1 MKSKAPTQT
10 ETDGVQYRRVS
21 NARLALAMTSALS
34 LACFFSA
41 IGYVS
46 YAANLGFG
54 VTMLLVGTIMTV
66 ARLFDGITDPLISLL
81 IDKVNT
87 RFGKIRLFIIIGWAI
102 EAFSLLCLY
111 SWFCGKGHS
120 VGVFILF
127 YFLYYIGYTFHNMA
141 NNLIS
146 PVITNDPKQRP
157 MVGVFSTI
165 YNYVIVIVLSII
177 VSMVLLPQYGDNY
190 TVDLLSKTAVLFVGL
205 SAVFTVLAIIGVSP
219 IDKPENFTSAQ
230 GKALQ
235 CFIFAAT
242 SDKLAMNIAGQSVI
256 TTLLYGIIIG
266 NVRIGAIMNM
276 VAIFPALIF
285 SVFGGKYT
293 GKHGSAKG
301 VAFWSQVS
309 IYVNLAFVIVLLF
322 AGTTPIV
329 ASAPLL
335 ILFIVLTMLQNGLK
349 VVVSTA
355 TTSMLADVVDYE
367 AYRSGRYMPGVVAGV
382 YSLVD
387 KVVSSLGAVI
397 ATFCISLIGYTAT
410 IPQPTDPKT
419 MPVVIMGILVVYV
432 LPVLGWICTLIAM
445 KKTPISKEKMV
456 EIQKT
461 IGERKK
467 NAEQIDA

>member
-1 MKSKAPTQT
+1 M
-10 ETDGVQYRRVS
+10 
-21 NARLALAMTSALS
+21 
-34 LACFFSA
+34 
-41 IGYVS
+41 
-46 YAANLGFG
+46 
-54 VTMLLVGTIMTV
+54 
-66 ARLFDGITDPLISLL
+66 
-81 IDKVNT
+81 
-87 RFGKIRLFIIIGWAI
+87 
-102 EAFSLLCLY
+102 
-111 SWFCGKGHS
+111 
-120 VGVFILF
+120 GVFILF

-230 GKALQ
+230 GKSQSIKGKDMLDLLKNNKALQ

-461 IGERKK
+461 IGEIKK
-467 NAEQIDA
+467 KAEQIDA